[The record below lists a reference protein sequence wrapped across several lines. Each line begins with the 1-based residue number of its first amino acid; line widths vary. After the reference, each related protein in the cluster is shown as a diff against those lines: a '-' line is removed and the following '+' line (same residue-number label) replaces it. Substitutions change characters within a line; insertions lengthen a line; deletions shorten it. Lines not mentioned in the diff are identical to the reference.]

1 VFWLSFCE
9 RRREAEGPNDET
21 HEKGL
26 ERYAFNEDYWNHDL
40 YPKIEDF
47 YMNKFLPEAI
57 VAIEKQRAYDPN
69 VKVTKKK
76 AVHI

>member
-1 VFWLSFCE
+1 
-9 RRREAEGPNDET
+9 
-21 HEKGL
+21 
-26 ERYAFNEDYWNHDL
+26 
-40 YPKIEDF
+40 
-47 YMNKFLPEAI
+47 MNKFLPEAI